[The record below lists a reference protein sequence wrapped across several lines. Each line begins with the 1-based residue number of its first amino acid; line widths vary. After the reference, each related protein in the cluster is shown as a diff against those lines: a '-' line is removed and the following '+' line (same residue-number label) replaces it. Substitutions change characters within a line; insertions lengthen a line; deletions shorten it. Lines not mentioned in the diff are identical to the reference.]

1 MNFKDKEYSIPKITI
16 GCEALGGVDWGN
28 KDLGQLERVLKHAY
42 ELGFNSFDTADV
54 YGLGK
59 CEERLSKIFKKN
71 IKDIFIITKFGV
83 SWQIINSNERAVTK
97 INLSTD
103 YLDKALHDSLTRLKI
118 DSIPLYLVHW
128 PNNNFPIEPVLNQ
141 LQKHKKSGKIIN
153 YGISN
158 FTFNDIT
165 NANLKNVDA
174 VCNSYSLINKSNQK
188 FLTNAREM
196 KIKSFVYGTL
206 EQGLLSGSY
215 DSKTKFSSND
225 RRSRLKEFQNL
236 SNNNKIKL
244 IKGIR
249 DIAEKNSVSMS
260 QLVFLWTRKQCISDS
275 IIVGFSNSKQLDSL
289 KDAQK
294 IKLPNNDIEKLNLIS
309 KNYLSKSNSK

>member
-1 MNFKDKEYSIPKITI
+1 
-16 GCEALGGVDWGN
+16 
-28 KDLGQLERVLKHAY
+28 
-42 ELGFNSFDTADV
+42 
-54 YGLGK
+54 
-59 CEERLSKIFKKN
+59 
-71 IKDIFIITKFGV
+71 
-83 SWQIINSNERAVTK
+83 
-97 INLSTD
+97 
-103 YLDKALHDSLTRLKI
+103 
-118 DSIPLYLVHW
+118 
-128 PNNNFPIEPVLNQ
+128 
-141 LQKHKKSGKIIN
+141 
-153 YGISN
+153 
-158 FTFNDIT
+158 
-165 NANLKNVDA
+165 
-174 VCNSYSLINKSNQK
+174 YSLINKSNQK